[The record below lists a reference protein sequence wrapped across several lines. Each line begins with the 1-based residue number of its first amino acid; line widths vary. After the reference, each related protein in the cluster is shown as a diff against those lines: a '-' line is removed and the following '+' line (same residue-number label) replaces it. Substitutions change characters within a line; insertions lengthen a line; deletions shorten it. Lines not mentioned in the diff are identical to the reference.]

1 MKYEL
6 SLSFFNY
13 FQLATDGA
21 RSNRS
26 SECKDAHS
34 NSSGKT
40 RSKIF
45 EAPKVL
51 AEVSLVPAGGGCGI
65 FGIGASKL

>member
-1 MKYEL
+1 MKDDL
-6 SLSFFNY
+6 SLTFFKY

-26 SECKDAHS
+26 SESKDAHS

-51 AEVSLVPAGGGCGI
+51 AEVSLVPAGGGCER
-65 FGIGASKL
+65 FDKGASKL

>member
-1 MKYEL
+1 LKYEL
-6 SLSFFNY
+6 SLTFSNCFER
-13 FQLATDGA
+13 ATGEA

-26 SECKDAHS
+26 SESKDAHS

-51 AEVSLVPAGGGCGI
+51 AEVSLVPAGGGCER
-65 FGIGASKL
+65 FDKGASKL